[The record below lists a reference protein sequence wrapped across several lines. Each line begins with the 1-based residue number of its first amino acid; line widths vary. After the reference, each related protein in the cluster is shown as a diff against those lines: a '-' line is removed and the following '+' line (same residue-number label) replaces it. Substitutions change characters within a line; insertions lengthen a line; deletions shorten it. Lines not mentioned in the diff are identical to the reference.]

1 MATMDCLK
9 NPGIL
14 NTDCCIVKYVEFM
27 NIKF

>member
-14 NTDCCIVKYVEFM
+14 NTDCCIVKYVEFEFM
-27 NIKF
+27 K